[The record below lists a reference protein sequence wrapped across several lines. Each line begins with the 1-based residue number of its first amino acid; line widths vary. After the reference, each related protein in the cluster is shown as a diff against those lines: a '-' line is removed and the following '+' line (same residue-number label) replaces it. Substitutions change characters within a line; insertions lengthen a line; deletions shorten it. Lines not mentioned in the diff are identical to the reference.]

1 MTASIV
7 KKALHCIPHDR
18 RGKGRPKNHTWRR
31 DLEKEMWTAGHK
43 YRVGGRTVLRANK
56 LSHTDLKPENIL
68 FVNSEFEV
76 IDVIRPGNSKKV
88 MSSRLLLIL

>member
-1 MTASIV
+1 M
-7 KKALHCIPHDR
+7 LQ
-18 RGKGRPKNHTWRR
+18 
-31 DLEKEMWTAGHK
+31 
-43 YRVGGRTVLRANK
+43 TVLHANK

-76 IDVIRPGNSKKV
+76 IDVIRPGKSKKV